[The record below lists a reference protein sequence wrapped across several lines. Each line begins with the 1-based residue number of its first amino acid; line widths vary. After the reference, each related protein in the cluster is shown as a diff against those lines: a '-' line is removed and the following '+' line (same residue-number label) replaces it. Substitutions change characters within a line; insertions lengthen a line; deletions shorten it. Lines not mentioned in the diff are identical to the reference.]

1 MASKG
6 LGIQTILVLTAAVL
20 FFGLIVTIYTESP
33 LRDLID
39 EGADTVGDSTGHV
52 IEVEDRDTFSD
63 LAMLSIHRAS
73 YRGCKGVGEENP
85 DNPGIVKRQIDGEQL
100 GIDIKDSWYQDHGED
115 GWGYP
120 YLSGTYLG
128 QEPGCAGADDTLM
141 KDISP
146 GLQTG
151 QDMEGVF
158 SRERFRVPDDTKKI
172 KLNAENPDT
181 WIEDKIVAASRNP
194 YRQDARCDEGGVNG
208 VSSRGF
214 LSGGEQAGQA
224 LQSDDPR
231 FTIHFRPEVDDDRAR
246 WMYDDVLE
254 RDSGMYCSS
263 GVDSILK
270 EKLKPRGRYYL
281 CPGDEGFIQVNKGE
295 PLNDGE
301 SGNLELFPHIEI
313 TNVDPEQECAE
324 SGSQPRIESVS
335 LGKEEGGWFSDEKVV
350 FKPEVENRWFERSQF
365 STTVVGNDEIARYDK
380 DTKEVAGGSSR
391 TFNLEVP
398 IDGLEHFKEGE
409 LCYVRVELYEGS
421 DTEES
426 PNRLVTEPVSVN
438 EYKPGCGSLEGSGEI
453 EELTSKEY
461 EVDAGPG
468 GRPQTLVDFTATVK
482 NTGEIGS
489 DFRLRLDTGDEQY
502 YSEGIRSN
510 YQSIPA
516 GDDKELTIEEI
527 PKDEL
532 DCTEHSVE
540 LIIKGSLEDVD
551 SQQISTTEVC

>member
-33 LRDLID
+33 LRNLID
-39 EGADTVGDSTGHV
+39 EGADTVGDSTGYV
-52 IEVEDRDTFSD
+52 IELEDEKTFSD
-63 LAMLSIHRAS
+63 LAMLSLQRAS

-85 DNPGIVKRQIDGEQL
+85 SNPGLVKRQIDGGSFKEIDSSWREDHSEQ
-100 GIDIKDSWYQDHGED
+100 GR
-115 GWGYP
+115 GYP

-128 QEPGCAGADDTLM
+128 QEPGCSGADDTLM

-158 SRERFRVPDDTKKI
+158 SRERFRVPDDSRKI
-172 KLNAENPDT
+172 VLDAENPDT
-181 WIEDKIVAASRNP
+181 WIEGKIVAASRNP
-194 YRQDARCDEGGVNG
+194 YRQDARCDEGDVNG
-208 VSSRGF
+208 VSNED
-214 LSGGEQAGQA
+214 LWGELAEPDA
-224 LQSDDPR
+224 PR

-263 GVDSILK
+263 GVESILNVRPK
-270 EKLKPRGRYYL
+270 GKYYL

-301 SGNLELFPHIEI
+301 SGNQVLFPRIEI
-313 TNVDPEQECAE
+313 TNVDPEQECAD
-324 SGSQPRIESVS
+324 SGSQPRIESVTLES
-335 LGKEEGGWFSDEKVV
+335 REGGWFSERRVA
-350 FKPEVENRWFERSQF
+350 FETEVENRRFERSQF

-398 IDGLEHFKEGE
+398 TDGLEHFKKGE
-409 LCYVRVELYEGS
+409 LCYVRIELYEGT

-426 PNRLVTEPVSVN
+426 PTRLDTEPVSVN
-438 EYKPGCGSLEGSGEI
+438 EYKLGCGSLEGSGEI
-453 EELTSKEY
+453 EELTSEEY
-461 EVDAGPG
+461 GDKAG
-468 GRPQTLVDFTATVK
+468 RRSQTLVDFTATVK

-489 DFRLRLDTGDEQY
+489 DFRLRLDTGNEQY
-502 YSEGIRSN
+502 YSEGISSN
-510 YQSIPA
+510 YRSIPA
-516 GDDKELTIEEI
+516 GDKKELSIEDEVS
-527 PKDEL
+527 KDEL

-551 SQQISTTEVC
+551 SKQISNTEVC